1 MELRDICSKELDT
14 LWEEH
19 RRLINPSEMYVD
31 LSDKLYDIKKNLL
44 HQMSMDDDRWALI
57 LPLISLQIYKK
68 TDISAS

>member
-19 RRLINPSEMYVD
+19 RRLVNPSQMYVD

-44 HQMSMDDDRWALI
+44 HQMSM
-57 LPLISLQIYKK
+57 
-68 TDISAS
+68 